1 MRRYAHR
8 AVFQIFT
15 SYPPL
20 SNPLFTELFSP
31 ILLSMK
37 NLLFL
42 WLLALL
48 TLPAW
53 VQAQKITVTGRVLDG
68 RGPAGLDGAGARHH
82 KRHFFGH

>member
-1 MRRYAHR
+1 
-8 AVFQIFT
+8 
-15 SYPPL
+15 
-20 SNPLFTELFSP
+20 
-31 ILLSMK
+31 MK

>member
-1 MRRYAHR
+1 
-8 AVFQIFT
+8 
-15 SYPPL
+15 
-20 SNPLFTELFSP
+20 
-31 ILLSMK
+31 MK

-68 RGPAGLDGAGARHH
+68 QGAALPGSTVLERGTTNGTSSGTDGEFSLAVQFGATLTIQAIG
-82 KRHFFGH
+82 FTA